1 MRQRQAPFALSR
13 SWVGVVTFA
22 VLASACAPELNWRE
36 VKLTQAD
43 GLQAL
48 FPCKPESHERT
59 LRWPGVSRDV
69 RLHVL
74 SCQAMEGTWAL
85 SYATLDD
92 ATEVGSALRGLEAA
106 LRSNLAAASGAE
118 PNAPAVSS
126 QDLGGIQVR
135 GMTPHADATGWRHQA
150 ERADGL
156 GRPLRMDVQAWHFS
170 HGLTVFQGSVWRP
183 QEQVSGQNGEDVANT
198 FFHSF
203 QFPG

>member
-1 MRQRQAPFALSR
+1 MRQLQALLASSASR
-13 SWVGVVTFA
+13 VGVITLALF
-22 VLASACAPELNWRE
+22 ASACAPELNWRE
-36 VKLTQAD
+36 VKAVQAD
-43 GLQAL
+43 GLLAL
-48 FPCKPESHERT
+48 FPCKPEQHERT

-92 ATEVGSALRGLEAA
+92 VTEVGSALRGLAEA
-106 LRSNLAAASGAE
+106 LRANLAAASGAV
-118 PNAPAVSS
+118 PPAAGVIS
-126 QDLGGIQVR
+126 QDLGGVKVP
-135 GMTPHADATGWRHQA
+135 GMTLDPDARAWRHQA
-150 ERADGL
+150 ERPDGL

-183 QEQVSGQNGEDVANT
+183 QEQVNGQSGEDVANT

>member
-1 MRQRQAPFALSR
+1 MALALLVS
-13 SWVGVVTFA
+13 G
-22 VLASACAPELNWRE
+22 CAPELNWRE
-36 VKLTQAD
+36 VRPTQAD

-48 FPCKPESHERT
+48 FPCKPEPHERT

-74 SCQAMEGTWAL
+74 SCQANEGTWAL

-92 ATEVGSALRGLEAA
+92 ANEVGSALRGLAAA
-106 LRSNLAAASGAE
+106 LRGNLAAASGS
-118 PNAPAVSS
+118 APSVSASASAVST
-126 QDLGGIQVR
+126 QDLGGIRVA
-135 GMTPHADATGWRHQA
+135 GMTPHPDARGWRHQA

-170 HGLTVFQGSVWRP
+170 HGLTVFQASVWRP
-183 QEQVSGQNGEDVANT
+183 QEHVSGQSGEDVANT